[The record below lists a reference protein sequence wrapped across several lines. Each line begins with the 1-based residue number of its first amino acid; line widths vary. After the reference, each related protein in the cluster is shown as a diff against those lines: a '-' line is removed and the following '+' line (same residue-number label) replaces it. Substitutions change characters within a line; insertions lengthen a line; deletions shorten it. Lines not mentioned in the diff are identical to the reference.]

1 MGLFNRACRHFS
13 IINIPFQM
21 ALHCSENKESERE
34 KERWREKRRDGERGR
49 SRYRQTERGRA
60 RAREETGGML

>member
-1 MGLFNRACRHFS
+1 
-13 IINIPFQM
+13 M

-60 RAREETGGML
+60 RVRERKREACFDVAGVRHIGQT